1 MSDGQSLLDIGQ
13 RNFRSAHEADW
24 AELEALLKRIER
36 RSVRSLSADEAMRLP
51 VLYRATLS
59 SLSIARETSLD
70 RALIDYLEP
79 LCTRAYLIV
88 YGVRTSAIEGV
99 TNFFK
104 HEWPAAVRA
113 IWKETLVA
121 AALLFAGA
129 LVGYLLARSDA
140 GWYHSIMPD
149 AMAQGRSPTSSATEL
164 RQVIYGGAD
173 KAGGM
178 LGIFATYL
186 FTHNAQVSIM
196 CFALGFAFGVP
207 TAFLIV
213 QNGTMMGALI
223 AVYAQHGL
231 APNLIGW
238 LMIHGTTELFAI
250 VLAGAAGFRIGLATA
265 FPGHVNRLAAATK
278 AGKTAA
284 TVMIGVVIMLMFA
297 GALEGV
303 GRQVIQNDVAR
314 YAIGLTMLAIWLS
327 YFYLSKRRTEYG
339 R

>member
-1 MSDGQSLLDIGQ
+1 MSRAGTLLDIGQ
-13 RNFRSAHEADW
+13 RNFRSEHQADW
-24 AELEALLKRIER
+24 EELEALLRRIEK
-36 RSVRSLSADEAMRLP
+36 RSLGALTVDEAMRLP
-51 VLYRATLS
+51 VLYRAALS

-79 LCTRAYLIV
+79 LCTRAYLVV
-88 YGVRTSAIEGV
+88 YGVRTSATEGV
-99 TNFFK
+99 VNFFK
-104 HEWPAAVRA
+104 TDWPRAARE
-113 IWKETLVA
+113 IWRETIVA
-121 AALLFAGA
+121 TVLLFAGA
-129 LVGYLLARSDA
+129 FVGYLLVRGDPN
-140 GWYHSIMPD
+140 WYNIIMPGE
-149 AMAQGRSPTSSATEL
+149 MAQGRGPHSSSAEL
-164 RQVIYGGAD
+164 SQIIYGGSD

-178 LGIFATYL
+178 LGVFATWL

-207 TAFLIV
+207 TAFLII

-223 AVYAQHGL
+223 AVYAQRGL

-250 VLAGAAGFRIGLATA
+250 ILAGAAGFRIGLATA
-265 FPGHVNRLAAATK
+265 FPGHLGRVASATK

-303 GRQVIQNDVAR
+303 GRQVVQNDIAR
-314 YAIGLTMLAIWLS
+314 YVIGLTMLSIWLS
-327 YFYLSKRRTEYG
+327 YFYPIKRAPSRD
-339 R
+339 